1 MLLKIAKTTALVALT
16 ICSLNAN
23 DFNAQAE
30 KDRVALIKYFEAK
43 FEDPLKNRNTFFPY
57 STDEELKN
65 NIIGGLKHQDFALG
79 NYAFSKNGKVSYEE
93 IKEFP
98 PYEEFVEAGEEL
110 YGKAF
115 TNGKSFK
122 DCFPEPATAGSAYP
136 YFDEKRKE
144 VMTLTVAI
152 NECLVANGEKEWKT
166 SKGNMAVLQSYFASQ
181 AKAEGKMIDVKINS
195 ADAAI
200 AYERGKEYYY
210 TQRGYL
216 SLNCAECHVQGAA
229 QRVRNES
236 LSQLLGQVTHFPVY
250 RLKWGASDKNNN
262 GLGTLERRM
271 SGCIKD
277 QGQVPP
283 KDDSQEMKELLFFMS
298 YMSNGLKIDGPDI
311 RK

>member
-16 ICSLNAN
+16 VCSLNAA

-30 KDRVALIKYFEAK
+30 KDRLALIKYFEAK
-43 FEDPLKNRNTFFPY
+43 FADPLKNRNTFFPY

-65 NIIGGLKHQDFALG
+65 NIMGGLKKDDFAKG
-79 NYAFSKNGKVSYEE
+79 NYAFSKNGRVSYDA

-98 PYEEFVEAGEEL
+98 PTEEWVEVGEALYEKPFA
-110 YGKAF
+110 
-115 TNGKSFK
+115 NGKSFK
-122 DCFPEPATAGSAYP
+122 DCFPNPSATGAMYP
-136 YFDEKRKE
+136 YFDEKRKD
-144 VMTLTVAI
+144 VITMTQAI
-152 NECLVANGEKEWKT
+152 NECLVANGEKKWKT
-166 SKGNMAVLQSYFASQ
+166 SKGNIANLEAFFAQSAQ
-181 AKAEGKMIDVKINS
+181 DDEKVIDVKIES
-195 ADAAI
+195 ADAAA
-200 AYERGKEYYY
+200 AYENGKEYYY

-216 SLNCAECHVQGAA
+216 KLNCANCHVQGAA

-236 LSQLLGQVTHFPVY
+236 LSQLLGQTSHFPVY
-250 RLKWGASDKNNN
+250 RLKWAAGDKNNN

-283 KDDSQEMKELLFFMS
+283 GATSKEMKDLLFFMA
-298 YMSNGLKIDGPDI
+298 YMNNGMKIDGPDF

>member
-1 MLLKIAKTTALVALT
+1 MLLKIAKTTALIALTTVAL
-16 ICSLNAN
+16 NAA

-30 KDRVALIKYFEAK
+30 KDRIALIKYFEAK

-57 STDEELKN
+57 STDDELKN
-65 NIIGGLKHQDFALG
+65 NILGGLKKDDFAKG
-79 NYAFSKNGKVSYEE
+79 NYAFSKNGQASYYE

-98 PYEEFVEAGEEL
+98 PTEEWVEVGEEL
-110 YGKAF
+110 YNKKFA
-115 TNGKSFK
+115 NGKSFAS
-122 DCFPEPATAGSAYP
+122 CFPNPAETGAMYP
-136 YFDEKRKE
+136 YFDEKKGE
-144 VMTLTVAI
+144 VQTLTQHI
-152 NECLVANGEKEWKT
+152 NKCLEANGEKKWKT
-166 SKGNMAVLQSYFASQ
+166 TKGKLAHLEAFFAQSAQDEEKEINVEIKSKAA
-181 AKAEGKMIDVKINS
+181 AE
-195 ADAAI
+195 

-216 SLNCAECHVQGAA
+216 KLNCANCHVQGAG

-236 LSQLLGQVTHFPVY
+236 LSQLLGQTTHFPVY
-250 RLKWGASDKNNN
+250 RLKWAAATSNND

-283 KDDSQEMKELLFFMS
+283 GNTSNEMKELLFFMA
-298 YMSNGLKIDGPDI
+298 YMNNGMKFDGPDF

>member
-16 ICSLNAN
+16 TCALNAA

-30 KDRVALIKYFEAK
+30 KDRLALIKYFEAK

-65 NIIGGLKHQDFALG
+65 NIIGGLKHEDFALG
-79 NYAFSKNGKVSYEE
+79 NYAFSKNGKASYDE

-98 PYEEFVEAGEEL
+98 PTEEWVEAGEEL
-110 YGKAF
+110 YNKKFA
-115 TNGKSFK
+115 NGKSFAN
-122 DCFPEPATAGSAYP
+122 CFPDPVKAGSMYP
-136 YFDEKRKE
+136 YFDEEKKD
-144 VMTLTVAI
+144 VQTLTQAV
-152 NECLVANGEKEWKT
+152 NECLKANGEKKWGT
-166 SKGNMAVLQSYFASQ
+166 SKGKMATLQAFFAQ
-181 AKAEGKMIDVKINS
+181 AATDEEKVIDVKINS
-195 ADAAI
+195 AEAAE
-200 AYERGKEYYY
+200 AYENGKEYYY

-216 SLNCAECHVQGAA
+216 KLNCANCHTVGAG

-236 LSQLLGQVTHFPVY
+236 LSQLLGQTTHFPVY
-250 RLKWGASDKNNN
+250 RLKWAVADKNNN

-283 KDDSQEMKELLFFMS
+283 GNTSKEMKELLFFMA
-298 YMSNGLKIDGPDI
+298 YMNNGMKFDGPDF